1 MSKTTH
7 ARACLRKAEPHA
19 RAARFGG
26 REGGHHVNGLASWK
40 GVIKPGQVSA
50 ALVSS
55 LDYLPTFA
63 SLAGISLPSDR
74 AYDGMDISRVLLEG
88 SSQGHETLF
97 HPKGFGSG
105 PSGVPA
111 MRLGKYKAHFMTTGA
126 VACRDHDG
134 KPRTGHPKTFSHDP
148 PLVFDLEADPG
159 ENTPVDPSTIAA
171 EIAQMKQEYEA
182 FWASV
187 NGTLR
192 STTSYDNDPAF
203 KPCSNPASGCCRLAG
218 QAPTPPPPAPAPRGE

>member
-1 MSKTTH
+1 MT
-7 ARACLRKAEPHA
+7 
-19 RAARFGG
+19 GG

-63 SLAGISLPSDR
+63 SLAGIELPSDR

-126 VACRDHDG
+126 VALLAAAG
-134 KPRTGHPKTFSHDP
+134 PRVLGR
-148 PLVFDLEADPG
+148 
-159 ENTPVDPSTIAA
+159 
-171 EIAQMKQEYEA
+171 QQ
-182 FWASV
+182 
-187 NGTLR
+187 R
-192 STTSYDNDPAF
+192 
-203 KPCSNPASGCCRLAG
+203 R
-218 QAPTPPPPAPAPRGE
+218 

>member
-1 MSKTTH
+1 M
-7 ARACLRKAEPHA
+7 
-19 RAARFGG
+19 
-26 REGGHHVNGLASWK
+26 
-40 GVIKPGQVSA
+40 IKPGQVSA

-134 KPRTGHPKTFSHDP
+134 KPRTGHPKTFTHDP

-203 KPCSNPASGCCRLAG
+203 KPCSNQESACCRLAG
-218 QAPTPPPPAPAPRGE
+218 QAPTPPPPVPRGK